1 MSDEVTKTYIWRAG
15 VTIIRHEQRIEDD
28 AIVFGSYID
37 DVWRES
43 GRMTF
48 GGDKETKAL
57 ALVALSQ
64 VSKSC

>member
-1 MSDEVTKTYIWRAG
+1 MREETKTIVWMSG
-15 VTIIRHEQRIEDD
+15 VTTIRHERRIEDD

-64 VSKSC
+64 VSK